1 MGMKRPFVLYAATVA
16 LAAASFVG
24 EANAAPA
31 DGAAFVKQLRDAAA
45 QPGGVALAELTQFPF
60 LFDGQPLKR
69 DAFIAKAVPAL
80 FTPRVRQCLQRARP
94 QAEDDR
100 LVLWCKPYGFYLG
113 EVQGRWRL
121 IEFGTDAE

>member
-1 MGMKRPFVLYAATVA
+1 MCMKRPFALYAATVA
-16 LAAASFVG
+16 LAATSFVG
-24 EANAAPA
+24 ETNAALA
-31 DGAAFVKQLRDAAA
+31 DGPAFVKQLRDAAA
-45 QPGGVALAELTQFPF
+45 QPGGHALAALTQFPF
-60 LFDGQPLKR
+60 LFDGQPLQR
-69 DAFIAKAVPAL
+69 EAYLAKAVPAL
-80 FTPRVRQCLQRARP
+80 FTPRVRHCLQRATP